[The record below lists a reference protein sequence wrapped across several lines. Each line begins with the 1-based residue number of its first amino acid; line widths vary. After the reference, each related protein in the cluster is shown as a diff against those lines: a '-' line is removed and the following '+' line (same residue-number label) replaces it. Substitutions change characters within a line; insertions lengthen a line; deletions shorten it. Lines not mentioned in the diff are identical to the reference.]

1 MIIEEYAHAGYEQ
14 VFSCRDENTG
24 LNSYIA
30 IHNTTRGPAL
40 GGLRMYPYIQTED
53 ALTDV
58 LRLARGMTYKSA
70 VADLPLGGGKS
81 VLIGNPDRDKTE
93 AMLRSFGRCIE
104 KLGGH
109 YIVAEDVGTTVA
121 DMDLIRRETTFV
133 AGTSDSSGDPSI
145 HTAYGVQQ
153 GMRAAARTVYGRDG
167 LKGLTVA
174 IQGLG
179 HVGMNLCMLLS
190 LEGAKLAVT
199 DVNPARIR
207 QAVAEFGAIPV
218 ETAAIY
224 RTECDIFAPCAM
236 GAVINDQ
243 TIGILKTRIVA
254 GSANNV
260 LAEERHGE
268 MLAEMGI
275 LYAPDFV
282 INAGGLINVA
292 EGLNG
297 YNRAKSRQKVAA
309 IYNTMLQVI
318 SLARERHI
326 STARAAVV
334 LAEEKLRI
342 NAH

>member
-1 MIIEEYAHAGYEQ
+1 MVIEELPHTGYEQ
-14 VFSCRDENTG
+14 VFSCRDEATG
-24 LNSYIA
+24 LNAFVA
-30 IHNTTRGPAL
+30 IHDTTLGPAL
-40 GGLRMYPYIQTED
+40 GGLRMYPYRESRD

-70 VADLPLGGGKS
+70 VAGLPLGGGKS
-81 VLIGNPDRDKTE
+81 VLIGDPENGKTE
-93 AMLRSFGRCIE
+93 AMLRSFGRCID

-121 DMDLIRRETTFV
+121 DMDLIRRETAFV

-153 GMRAAARTVYGRDG
+153 GMRAAARTVFGRDG

-174 IQGLG
+174 VQGLG

-199 DVNPARIR
+199 DVNPGRIR

-218 ETAAIY
+218 EPAAIY
-224 RTECDIFAPCAM
+224 RTECDIFSPCAM

-243 TIGILKTRIVA
+243 TIGQLRTRIVA
-254 GSANNV
+254 GAANNV

-268 MLAEMGI
+268 LLEEMGI

-282 INAGGLINVA
+282 INAGGIINVA

-297 YNRAKSRQKVAA
+297 YNRARARQKVAG
-309 IYNTMLQVI
+309 IYQTMRQVI
-318 SLARERHI
+318 ELARAKHI

-334 LAEEKLRI
+334 LAEEKLARP
-342 NAH
+342 AH